1 MGQAYTHGG
10 QGAGGCGRP
19 PDAGPAALPADFV
32 PLPGPR
38 FGWSDRS
45 LGYVGDARFVAF
57 RYEPRGEEVVWDDG
71 DTYGF
76 GAGGWRDFLDR
87 VAPLADR
94 VGVNLGLNW
103 GGDAAAVAVLVLDR
117 HSGSA
122 YFASRRSAERFLGR
136 PSGGAREA
144 SLAV

>member
-1 MGQAYTHGG
+1 MSPHTQGG
-10 QGAGGCGRP
+10 HDAGRGGRP
-19 PDAGPAALPADFV
+19 PDAGPAGLPADFV
-32 PLPGPR
+32 PLPGPPS
-38 FGWSDRS
+38 GWSDRS
-45 LGYVGDARFVAF
+45 LGYVGDARFVVF

-94 VGVNLGLNW
+94 VGINLGLGW

-122 YFASRRSAERFLGR
+122 YFASRRSADRFLGR
-136 PSGGAREA
+136 PPGGAPRA
-144 SLAV
+144 SRAV